1 MKKLLVAI
9 ILIAGLAAVAF
20 ASFSAN
26 RKKTTIEK
34 KADKKT
40 NKKSCKHSCTY
51 L

>member
-20 ASFSAN
+20 ASFTNN

-34 KADKKT
+34 KAEKKENKKT
-40 NKKSCKHSCTY
+40 CKHRCAY
-51 L
+51 I